1 LLYVLKANAI
11 FKSPPLPTL
20 SSTKSVEER
29 KKPEQKPKIVFDFAL
44 AFPSPPRS

>member
-1 LLYVLKANAI
+1 LEKAI

-29 KKPEQKPKIVFDFAL
+29 KKPKPKPKPEPEL
-44 AFPSPPRS
+44 LMWLWLFPLLPPTLT